1 MILVFIEHKNC
12 VLNKTSLEAITAA
25 QSIGKDLG
33 LKVSAV
39 LPCDK
44 DCTLAQDIA
53 AYDLEKVVVAKSE
66 KLGIYT
72 PDGYADAWEQ
82 VIKAANPQYVVMS
95 HTYQVR
101 DFAPKVAARL
111 GREVVGDCIRYAIAP
126 TTPSAEAS
134 STPPLAGG
142 ELKKLILTRRI
153 FLGKL
158 DADVTIGGNAPYFI
172 TFQSGAFRGDS
183 AAKGAAAVETM
194 DVNVGDIRMTP
205 EEPFQE
211 AKASVD
217 LTKSEIIVAVGR
229 GIKSQENIALAQQL
243 ADSLGADIAASRPI
257 CDSEWLPIDRQIGS
271 SGQTVAPKV
280 YIALGISGAI
290 QHIVGMKN
298 AGTIV
303 AINKDSEAPIFDI
316 ADYGIVGDLFEAVP
330 VMIEEVKKAK
340 S

>member
-1 MILVFIEHKNC
+1 MILVFIEHKDC
-12 VLNKTSLEAITAA
+12 VLNKTSLEAVAAA
-25 QSIGKDLG
+25 QSIAKDLG

-44 DCTLAQDIA
+44 DCTLAQEIA
-53 AYDLEKVVVAKSE
+53 GYDVEKVIVAKND
-66 KLGIYT
+66 KLGTYT
-72 PDGYADAWEQ
+72 PDGYADAWEH
-82 VIKAANPQYVVMS
+82 VIKSTNPQYVIMS

-111 GREVVGDCIRYAIAP
+111 GREVVGDCIRYK
-126 TTPSAEAS
+126 AED
-134 STPPLAGG
+134 G
-142 ELKKLILTRRI
+142 KLVLTRRI

-158 DADVTIGGNAPYFI
+158 DADVIIGGEAPYFV
-172 TFQSGAFRGDS
+172 TFQSGAFRGDNAEKGS
-183 AAKGAAAVETM
+183 AVVETM
-194 DVNVGDIRMTP
+194 DVSVGDIRMTP
-205 EEPFQE
+205 EAPFQE

-243 ADSLGADIAASRPI
+243 ADVLGADLAASRPI

-303 AINKDSEAPIFDI
+303 AVNKDSEAPIFDI

-330 VMIEEVKKAK
+330 VMVEEIKKAK
-340 S
+340 G

>member
-1 MILVFIEHKNC
+1 MILVFIEHKDC
-12 VLNKTSLEAITAA
+12 TLNKTSLEAIVAA

-39 LPCDK
+39 IPCDK
-44 DCTLAQDIA
+44 DCALSQEIA
-53 AYDLEKVVVAKSE
+53 SYDLEKVIVAKNE
-66 KLGIYT
+66 KLGTYT
-72 PDGYADAWEQ
+72 PDAYAEAWTQ
-82 VIKAANPQYVVMS
+82 VIKATNPKYVVMS

-111 GREVVGDCIRYAIAP
+111 GREVLGDCIRYKN
-126 TTPSAEAS
+126 EN
-134 STPPLAGG
+134 G
-142 ELKKLILTRRI
+142 KLVFTRRI

-158 DADVTIGGNAPYFI
+158 DADVTLEGDAPFFV
-172 TFQSGAFRGDS
+172 TFQSGAYRGDN
-183 AAKGAAAVETM
+183 AAKGSASVETM
-194 DVNVGDIRMTP
+194 NVEVGDVRMKP
-205 EEPFQE
+205 EVPFQE

-243 ADSLGADIAASRPI
+243 ADVLGADLAASRPI

-271 SGQTVAPKV
+271 SGQTVAPKLYV
-280 YIALGISGAI
+280 ALGISGAI

-303 AINKDSEAPIFDI
+303 AINKDAEAPIFDI

-330 VMIEEVKKAK
+330 VLIEEIKKARA
-340 S
+340 

>member
-1 MILVFIEHKNC
+1 MILVFIEHRDC
-12 VLNKTSLEAITAA
+12 VLNKTSLEAIAAA

-33 LKVSAV
+33 LGITAV

-44 DCTLAQDIA
+44 ACSLAQEIA
-53 AYDLEKVVVAKSE
+53 GYNIEKVIVAKNE
-66 KLGIYT
+66 KLGTYT

-82 VIKAANPQYVVMS
+82 VIKATNPQYIVMS

-101 DFAPKVAARL
+101 DFAPKVAARF
-111 GREVVGDCIRYAIAP
+111 GREVVGDCIRYKN
-126 TTPSAEAS
+126 E
-134 STPPLAGG
+134 GG
-142 ELKKLILTRRI
+142 KMVLTRRI

-158 DADVTIGGNAPYFI
+158 DADVTLGGDPPYFI
-172 TFQSGAFRGDS
+172 TFQSGAFRGEN
-183 AAKGAAAVETM
+183 AEKGTAAVETM
-194 DVNVGDIRMTP
+194 DVNIGEIRMTP
-205 EEPFQE
+205 EAPFQE

-217 LTKSEIIVAVGR
+217 LTKSEVIVAVGR

-243 ADSLGADIAASRPI
+243 ADVLGGDLAASRPI
-257 CDSEWLPIDRQIGS
+257 CDADWLPIDRQIGS
-271 SGQTVAPKV
+271 SGQTVAPKL

-303 AINKDSEAPIFDI
+303 AVNKDSEAPIFDL

-330 VMIEEVKKAK
+330 VLIDEIKKARG
-340 S
+340 